1 MTEELPAEGA
11 LAKGLRLLVALGN
24 HPDGAGVSE
33 LAREVELPVSTTH
46 RLLTGMIPQGFV
58 AFDPERRQY
67 FLGLRTFEL
76 SQRVAS
82 VRKLSAVALPAMQRV
97 TQVTGEPTLLAVL
110 AEDEML
116 YVERVEGKHLAQ
128 IRGSAG
134 ERGSLHGTALGK
146 ALFAFLP
153 EEEREVLIENLP
165 LPKLGP
171 NSITDRDELRAE
183 LDRTRERGYAV
194 NDEEP
199 EAGVRAIGV
208 PIINGRGRPAASIA
222 VATLTFRYSI
232 EELEKFVPLL
242 QDAAREIA
250 VQLPRG

>member
-1 MTEELPAEGA
+1 LTEGLPADGA

-33 LAREVELPVSTTH
+33 LAGEVELPVSTTH

-58 AFDPERRQY
+58 AVDPDRRQY

-82 VRKLSAVALPAMQRV
+82 ARKLSAVALPAMQRV
-97 TQVTGEPTLLAVL
+97 TQATGEPTLLAVL
-110 AEDEML
+110 AGDEML
-116 YVERVEGKHLAQ
+116 YVERVEGKHLVQ

-146 ALFAFLP
+146 ALLAFLP
-153 EEEREVLIENLP
+153 EEEREALIENLP

-171 NSITDRDELRAE
+171 NSIMNRDELRAE

-194 NDEEP
+194 NDEEL

-208 PIINGRGRPAASIA
+208 PIIDARGRPAASIT
-222 VATLTFRYSI
+222 VATLAFRYSM
-232 EELEKFVPLL
+232 EELERFVPLL
-242 QDAAREIA
+242 QDAANEIA
-250 VQLPRG
+250 VQLP

>member
-1 MTEELPAEGA
+1 LTEKQPAEGA

-33 LAREVELPVSTTH
+33 LASEVELPVSSTH

-76 SQRVAS
+76 GQRVAS
-82 VRKLSAVALPAMQRV
+82 ARKLSEVALPAMQRV
-97 TQVTGEPTLLAVL
+97 TQATGEPTLLAVL

-134 ERGSLHGTALGK
+134 ERGSLPGTALGK
-146 ALFAFLP
+146 ALLAFLP
-153 EEEREVLIENLP
+153 EEEREALIENLP

-171 NSITDRDELRAE
+171 NSITNRGALRAE

-194 NDEEP
+194 NDEEL

-208 PIINGRGRPAASIA
+208 PIINARGRPVASIT
-222 VATLTFRYSI
+222 VATLAFRYSM
-232 EELEKFVPLL
+232 EELEIFVPLL
-242 QDAAREIA
+242 QDAANEIA
-250 VQLPRG
+250 VQLPRD

>member
-1 MTEELPAEGA
+1 MTETLPAVGM
-11 LAKGLRLLVALGN
+11 LGKGLRLLVVLGN

-46 RLLTGMIPQGFV
+46 RLLAGMIPQGFV
-58 AFDPERRQY
+58 AIDPERRQY

-82 VRKLSAVALPAMQRV
+82 ARKLSAVALPAMQRV

-110 AEDEML
+110 AEDEIL
-116 YVERVEGKHLAQ
+116 YMERVEGKHLAQ

-146 ALFAFLP
+146 VLLAFLP
-153 EEEREVLIENLP
+153 EEEREAFIENLP

-171 NSITDRDELRAE
+171 NSITNRDELRAE

-194 NDEEP
+194 NDEEL

-208 PIINGRGRPAASIA
+208 PIIDARGRPAASIT
-222 VATLTFRYSI
+222 VATLAFRYSMQ
-232 EELEKFVPLL
+232 ELERFVPLL
-242 QDAAREIA
+242 QDAANEIA
-250 VQLPRG
+250 VQLP

>member
-1 MTEELPAEGA
+1 LTEELPAEGA
-11 LAKGLRLLVALGN
+11 LSKGLRLLVALGN

-58 AFDPERRQY
+58 AVDPERRQY

-82 VRKLSAVALPAMQRV
+82 ARKLSAVALPAMQRV
-97 TQVTGEPTLLAVL
+97 TQATGEPTLLAVL
-110 AEDEML
+110 AEDEIL

-134 ERGSLHGTALGK
+134 ERGSLYGTALGK
-146 ALFAFLP
+146 ALLAFLP
-153 EEEREVLIENLP
+153 EEEREILTERLP

-171 NSITDRDELRAE
+171 KSIADPDELRAE

-208 PIINGRGRPAASIA
+208 PIIKSRGRPAASIA
-222 VATLTFRYSI
+222 VATLTFRYSM
-232 EELEKFVPLL
+232 EELEKFVLLL
-242 QDAAREIA
+242 QDAAREIS
-250 VQLPRG
+250 VQLP

>member
-1 MTEELPAEGA
+1 
-11 LAKGLRLLVALGN
+11 
-24 HPDGAGVSE
+24 
-33 LAREVELPVSTTH
+33 
-46 RLLTGMIPQGFV
+46 
-58 AFDPERRQY
+58 
-67 FLGLRTFEL
+67 
-76 SQRVAS
+76 
-82 VRKLSAVALPAMQRV
+82 VALPAMQRV

-110 AEDEML
+110 AEDEIL
-116 YVERVEGKHLAQ
+116 YIEREEGKHLAQ

-134 ERGSLHGTALGK
+134 DRGSLHGTALGK
-146 ALFAFLP
+146 ALLAFLP

-222 VATLTFRYSI
+222 VATLTFRYSM
-232 EELEKFVPLL
+232 EELEKLVPLL
-242 QDAAREIA
+242 QDAAGEIA

>member
-1 MTEELPAEGA
+1 MTEGLPADGA

-46 RLLTGMIPQGFV
+46 RLLAGMIPQGFV
-58 AFDPERRQY
+58 AVDPARRQY

-76 SQRVAS
+76 SQRVGSA
-82 VRKLSAVALPAMQRV
+82 RKLSAVALPAMQRV
-97 TQVTGEPTLLAVL
+97 TQATGEPTLLAVL
-110 AEDEML
+110 AGDEML
-116 YVERVEGKHLAQ
+116 YVERVEGTHLAQ

-134 ERGSLHGTALGK
+134 DRGSLHGTALGK
-146 ALFAFLP
+146 ALLAFLP
-153 EEEREVLIENLP
+153 EEERENFIENLP

-171 NSITDRDELRAE
+171 NSITDPDELRAE

-208 PIINGRGRPAASIA
+208 PIIDARGRPAASIT
-222 VATLTFRYSI
+222 VATLTFRYSM
-232 EELEKFVPLL
+232 EELERFVPLL
-242 QDAAREIA
+242 QDAANEIA
-250 VQLPRG
+250 VQLP